1 MILWLNGT
9 FGVGK
14 TSTATELAGILPG
27 ARQFDPEWVGY
38 MLKAN
43 LADQDFADFQ
53 ELPPWRTLVPVV
65 MAEVA
70 ALTGQALIA
79 AQTVLVE
86 SYWRELLA
94 GLRARSLNVVHVLLH
109 ADPAVLEER
118 IRADQVER
126 EACQWR
132 LDHLSEFTA
141 ARPWLDAAA
150 DVIID
155 STQLSAAEVARVVAA
170 AAAPLMNASAA

>member
-1 MILWLNGT
+1 MIIWLNGT
-9 FGVGK
+9 FGAGK
-14 TSTATELAGILPG
+14 TSAATELAGILPD

-43 LADQDFADFQ
+43 LADLDFTDFQ
-53 ELPPWRTLVPVV
+53 QLPSWRTLVPVV

-70 ALTGQALIA
+70 ALTGQHLIA
-79 AQTVLVE
+79 VQTVLVE

-94 GLRARSLNVVHVLLH
+94 GLRERRLDVLHVLLH
-109 ADPAVLEER
+109 ADPAVLEQR

-132 LDHLSEFTA
+132 LDHLTEFAA
-141 ARPWLDAAA
+141 ARPWLEASA
-150 DVIID
+150 DVIVD
-155 STQLSAAEVARVVAA
+155 STQLSAAEVARAVAA